1 MARDEARSIRAQV
14 PHEFGPDVERIQ
26 QQMQRLGERLSDLS
40 RGALVPYDPAQ
51 RLNEVRAKTIRYV
64 TEEDVRVARVRP
76 NEIIALGAPHGRQ
89 AGAEGMDVWDEAAA
103 SALTQLYES
112 GEAFTKA
119 AERLH
124 MAQPALSQLVRE
136 LEHELGI
143 RLFDRTTRR
152 VELTEGGREF
162 HLLTGSR
169 AQLHHQSP
177 RGGRKC
183 KYTSVPHQEHAFAS
197 FCVFVEHWLSCPPSH
212 ATTPLI
218 NAFVRGTRSE
228 ASP

>member
-1 MARDEARSIRAQV
+1 MSNQAYNEFYGARAGAAAVASNEPSQDRMLGQMRDRLAALSDEARSIRAQV

-119 AERLH
+119 AREQIRAGSVRAP
-124 MAQPALSQLVRE
+124 AQAVPA
-136 LEHELGI
+136 
-143 RLFDRTTRR
+143 
-152 VELTEGGREF
+152 
-162 HLLTGSR
+162 R
-169 AQLHHQSP
+169 AAQSL
-177 RGGRKC
+177 
-183 KYTSVPHQEHAFAS
+183 YAAASTSVGFSVSLAGIGQQSEREWPARV
-197 FCVFVEHWLSCPPSH
+197 CM
-212 ATTPLI
+212 T
-218 NAFVRGTRSE
+218 RGT
-228 ASP
+228 